1 MGYLNFS
8 WLLEGALAGSEGP
21 KSRRDLMFLK
31 LNEITAIIRMEEQT
45 ISGEAVEMADL
56 YEPVPDFTAPRLDQI
71 ERMVRFIDE
80 QIETW
85 EHPIVVTCQAGLGRT
100 GTILACYL
108 VYVGYTPANAVKLVR
123 EQRPGSIETGD
134 QEDAITKFSEH
145 LKAEEQERR
154 RKAIDAL
161 GDI

>member
-123 EQRPGSIETGD
+123 EQRPGSIETSG

>member
-8 WLLEGALAGSEGP
+8 WLLEGALAGAEGP
-21 KSRRDLMFLK
+21 KTRRDLMLLK
-31 LNEITAIIRMEEQT
+31 LNENTAIIRMEEQT
-45 ISGEAVEMADL
+45 ISGEAMEIADL

-108 VYVGYTPANAVKLVR
+108 VYVGYTPENAVKLVR
-123 EQRPGSIETGD
+123 ETRPGSIQTGE

-145 LKAEEQERR
+145 RKAEELERR
-154 RKAIDAL
+154 RKAIEAL
-161 GDI
+161 GDV

>member
-8 WLLEGALAGSEGP
+8 WLLEGALAGAEGP

-56 YEPVPDFTAPRLDQI
+56 YEPVPDLTAPRLDQI

-123 EQRPGSIETGD
+123 EQRPGSIETGG

-145 LKAEEQERR
+145 LKAEERERR

>member
-1 MGYLNFS
+1 MEYLNFS
-8 WLLEGALAGSEGP
+8 WLLEGALAGAEGP
-21 KSRRDLMFLK
+21 KSRLDLMFLK